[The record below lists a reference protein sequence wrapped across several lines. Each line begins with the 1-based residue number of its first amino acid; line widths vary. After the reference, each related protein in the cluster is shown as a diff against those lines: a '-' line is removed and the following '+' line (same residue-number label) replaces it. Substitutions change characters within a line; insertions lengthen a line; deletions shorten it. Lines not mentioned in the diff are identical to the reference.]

1 MFHPRGLG
9 ILCNCAPIIIKR
21 LTVKIIKIDK
31 NRHKEVIVC
40 DNCQLNT
47 NTKLIKKKKKSYWSS
62 SIGYM
67 YLARLYL
74 HFLLLLC
81 QFKDPGLIQTSSQ
94 VRLSLICPC

>member
-47 NTKLIKKKKKSYWSS
+47 NTKLIKKKKKVLLEFVNRVHVFSKALLTFFTVAL
-62 SIGYM
+62 SIQGSRSHSNI
-67 YLARLYL
+67 LT
-74 HFLLLLC
+74 
-81 QFKDPGLIQTSSQ
+81 G
-94 VRLSLICPC
+94 